1 MSSTPFIVFVLAAD
15 SSVSY
20 CSLPIRDAQIKF
32 VNAILRTIDR
42 EGEHLLG
49 ETSVL
54 DNVNSQLAQE
64 LVKSYGEQVTERIVE
79 SAMSQSPIFIT
90 VNLSGKRTHD
100 ERKTELERVRAMFSE
115 ASGAEAQLLEH
126 GSIRVP
132 DELPS
137 VVSNWPGYSAG
148 EWWVQDPSASLP
160 AIAMEKILS
169 SDNMTKLDELHVVD
183 LCSAPGGKTAQLC
196 SFGFGHVT
204 AVELSHKRTM
214 ALSENLGRLGMKER
228 CEIVVADGRE
238 WKPESDDRVD
248 AVLLD
253 APCSATGV
261 GSRRP
266 DVLRKSPDLQDITAL
281 QRELAIHAIDDLL
294 KDGGI
299 LIYATCSLLHSESE
313 DQIRWLLSRVDGP
326 GVENIPFTEGEIP
339 GFDSAIDKNGW
350 LRVIPGQLKGPPSQC
365 DGFFVARLRR
375 KNANHNV
382 P

>member
-15 SSVSY
+15 SSVSV
-20 CSLPIRDAQIKF
+20 CSHTISDTQIKF

-49 ETSVL
+49 KTSVL

-64 LVKSYGEQVTERIVE
+64 WVKSYGKQVTERIVD

-90 VNLSGKRTHD
+90 VNLTGKRSD
-100 ERKTELERVRAMFSE
+100 EERKTELERVRAMFSE

-132 DELPS
+132 AELPS

-160 AIAMEKILS
+160 AIALDKILS
-169 SDNMTKLDELHVVD
+169 KDGTAKFDELHVVD

-204 AVELSHKRTM
+204 AVELSGKRTI
-214 ALSENLGRLGMKER
+214 ALIENLERLRIKKG
-228 CEIVVADGRE
+228 CQVVVADGRE
-238 WKPESDDRVD
+238 WQPESGDRVD

-253 APCSATGV
+253 APCSATGL

-266 DVLRKSPDLQDITAL
+266 DVLRKSPDLQDITTL
-281 QRELAIHAIDDLL
+281 QRQLAIHAIDDLL
-294 KDGGI
+294 KEGGI
-299 LIYATCSLLHSESE
+299 FVYATCSLLHSESE
-313 DQIRWLLSRVDGP
+313 DQVRWLLSREDGP
-326 GVENIPFTEGEIP
+326 GVENIPFEEGEIP
-339 GFDSAIDKNGW
+339 GFDAAIDKNGW
-350 LRVIPGQLKGPPSQC
+350 LRVIPGQLNGPHSQC

-375 KNANHNV
+375 KNCFS
-382 P
+382 